1 MVLLYISKTKPAWS
15 DMEILVVH
23 VPASVF
29 LYGVVLDKELAQID
43 QRVAP
48 PAIADTVVPF
58 L

>member
-1 MVLLYISKTKPAWS
+1 
-15 DMEILVVH
+15 MEIIVIR
-23 VPASVF
+23 VPTAVF

-48 PAIADTVVPF
+48 PAIPDTVVPF